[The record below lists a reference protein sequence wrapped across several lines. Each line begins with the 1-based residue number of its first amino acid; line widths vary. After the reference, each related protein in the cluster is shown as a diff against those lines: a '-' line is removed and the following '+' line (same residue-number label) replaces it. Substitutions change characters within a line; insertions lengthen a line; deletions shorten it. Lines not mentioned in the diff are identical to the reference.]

1 MSNRLFNI
9 IEHMERDIAAF
20 ANIIG
25 QTIDIKFNG
34 SDKDI
39 PAWIL
44 AQLDIL
50 EQLQRIDENL
60 LKILNPKKRN
70 IHTEQVSDWKILTL
84 VDIKCTE
91 NLIVMTI
98 RGLMTEKIPVDIT
111 SVASIQKENL
121 EASIE
126 HLNNQFLRET
136 DMEVVE
142 DIEEEILDFVN
153 SNWRENQINFPFCNQ
168 DDSSEW
174 VKAQKEIVEKIT
186 EACKRMPDKTANVIR
201 ESLTSINDIIS
212 NIEQHELNP
221 TLYCNARDQLDKL
234 NHLRT

>member
-1 MSNRLFNI
+1 
-9 IEHMERDIAAF
+9 MERDIAVF

-50 EQLQRIDENL
+50 EQLQQIDQKL
-60 LKILNPKKRN
+60 LNILNPKKRD
-70 IHTEQVSDWKILTL
+70 IHTEDVSDWKILTL
-84 VDIKCTE
+84 IDIKCTE
-91 NLIVMTI
+91 NLIVMAI
-98 RGLMTEKIPVDIT
+98 RGLVTDTLPADIT
-111 SVASIQKENL
+111 RVASTQKENL
-121 EASIE
+121 ESSIK
-126 HLNNQFLRET
+126 HLNNQFLREI

-142 DIEEEILDFVN
+142 DIEAEILEFVN

-221 TLYCNARDQLDKL
+221 TLYRNARDQLDKVKKSIEEYKKSD
-234 NHLRT
+234 